1 MLILSRMNK
10 KGFKHRVDKK
20 SLFLFFNTISSNKT
34 LRNPTPFFQ
43 ELPETSFI
51 DELIENPETWSSI
64 GEKTTFENLF
74 QNLMDTDQNYTNQE
88 ILKEVFTTGN
98 HQHMNRST
106 CNY

>member
-1 MLILSRMNK
+1 MLILSGMNK

-34 LRNPTPFFQ
+34 LRNPIPFFQ

>member
-1 MLILSRMNK
+1 MLILSGMNE

-64 GEKTTFENLF
+64 GVATTFENLF
-74 QNLMDTDQNYTNQE
+74 QNLMVTDQNYTNQE

>member
-1 MLILSRMNK
+1 MLILSGMNK

-34 LRNPTPFFQ
+34 LRNPIPFFQ

-64 GEKTTFENLF
+64 GEATTFENLF
-74 QNLMDTDQNYTNQE
+74 QNLMVTDQNYTNQE

>member
-1 MLILSRMNK
+1 MLILSGMNK

-20 SLFLFFNTISSNKT
+20 RLFLFFNTISSNKT

-51 DELIENPETWSSI
+51 DELIESPETWSSI
-64 GEKTTFENLF
+64 GKATTFENLF
-74 QNLMDTDQNYTNQE
+74 QNLMVTDQNYTNQE

>member
-1 MLILSRMNK
+1 MLILSGMNK

-88 ILKEVFTTGN
+88 ILKEVFTTGY
-98 HQHMNRST
+98 HQYMNKST
-106 CNY
+106 RNY

>member
-1 MLILSRMNK
+1 MLTLNK
-10 KGFKHRVDKK
+10 KCFKYCVDKK
-20 SLFLFFNTISSNKT
+20 NYFSFFILFPQIKLYGTQ
-34 LRNPTPFFQ
+34 PFFQ

-64 GEKTTFENLF
+64 GEATTFENLF
-74 QNLMDTDQNYTNQE
+74 QNLMVTDQNYTNQE

>member
-1 MLILSRMNK
+1 MLILSGMNK

-64 GEKTTFENLF
+64 GEETTFENLF
-74 QNLMDTDQNYTNQE
+74 QNLMVTDQNYTNQE

>member
-1 MLILSRMNK
+1 MLILSGMNK